1 MVKWGR
7 EDRRETDGMRV
18 QTKSRYLEVW
28 SLTPISAIQV
38 EMSSGKLGKVYG
50 QETGHAGYTNL
61 EIINGQM
68 VFKVMGLYKV
78 I

>member
-1 MVKWGR
+1 M
-7 EDRRETDGMRV
+7 
-18 QTKSRYLEVW
+18 
-28 SLTPISAIQV
+28 TPISAIQV

-50 QETGHAGYTNL
+50 QEIGHAGYTNL